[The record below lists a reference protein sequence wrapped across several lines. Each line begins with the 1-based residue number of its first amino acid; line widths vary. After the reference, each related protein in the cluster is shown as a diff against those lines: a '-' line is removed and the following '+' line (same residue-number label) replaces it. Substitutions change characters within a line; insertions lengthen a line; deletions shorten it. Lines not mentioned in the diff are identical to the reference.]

1 MVKPQAL
8 HEDSNPPII
17 YPGETAKLL
26 SRKITGNERGGG
38 ETGSLGL
45 HSVSIS
51 RILRI
56 DKVVRIG
63 TLIYAFVS
71 FNQ

>member
-26 SRKITGNERGGG
+26 SRKITGNERG
-38 ETGSLGL
+38 EVKQEVLGCIP
-45 HSVSIS
+45 SVSA
-51 RILRI
+51 
-56 DKVVRIG
+56 G
-63 TLIYAFVS
+63 Y
-71 FNQ
+71 